1 MISELSHQNRD
12 FLKTYPSLILKLQNI
27 PLQLCESCFTN
38 EGIRVTEG
46 CQPVARNRH
55 QMPWFPFLCLIFYI
69 GLRLLN
75 WLQYFP
81 LKGKNILGL
90 SVDSSC
96 FIIVLVSQSCPTLS
110 DHVDCIPPGSS
121 VHGILQAR
129 ILDWIAIPFSRGS
142 SSPGI
147 ELRSPKLLAGS
158 LSSEPPYNNIIT
170 LPKY

>member
-12 FLKTYPSLILKLQNI
+12 FLKIYLSLILKLQNI

-96 FIIVLVSQSCPTLS
+96 FIIVLVSQSCPALC
-110 DHVDCIPPGSS
+110 DHVDCSPPGSS
-121 VHGILQAR
+121 VHVTLQAR
-129 ILDWIAIPFSRGS
+129 ILDWTAIPFSRGS

-147 ELRSPKLLAGS
+147 ELGSPKLQAGS
-158 LSSEPPYNNIIT
+158 LSCEPPYNNIIT